1 MAGRRVKAQRS
12 PKSGGTIM
20 KTTLFSLIALG
31 AFTVTA
37 AADPTDRAAA
47 RGPVELTV
55 AQMDTV
61 TAGSWS
67 VHILPYMEQQNLFV
81 PVTGSIIIDLRSDH
95 PPDPGIDVV
104 PPEPVLR

>member
-1 MAGRRVKAQRS
+1 M
-12 PKSGGTIM
+12 KS
-20 KTTLFSLIALG
+20 TLFSLIALG

-47 RGPVELTV
+47 EGPVELTA

-61 TAGSWS
+61 TAGAW
-67 VHILPYMEQQNLFV
+67 VVRILPYMEQERLSL
-81 PVTGSIIIDLRSDH
+81 PVTGSIIVDPQPDQ
-95 PPDPGIDVV
+95 PPEPGIDVV